1 MMENIYK
8 KSILK
13 GVFAKTERGYR
24 LTAKNNRFLSLLI
37 LLLYELR
44 LQGEIC

>member
-44 LQGEIC
+44 LQGEN